1 MNGDTL
7 EHTPVLLNEVIR
19 TINPQS
25 GKLYFDAT
33 FGWGGYT
40 KKLLDSCACEVIAID
55 QDPKVKSRAKE
66 FKREYGT
73 RFNFIESKFSEICS
87 VLKKLN
93 TKKVDGFMFD
103 IGVSSMQ
110 LDNPQ
115 RGFSFNK
122 EGPLDMRMG
131 NSELTAEE
139 FINSVS
145 EDELADIIYNY
156 GDERKSRRIAKLIVE
171 HRKINPIKTT
181 LHLADIVLKANPKK
195 NNHKKHPATKTFQA
209 IRIYLNDEFNELFAG
224 LTNAEQALSEDG
236 KICVVTFHSL
246 EDKIVKNYFY
256 KSSGMDY
263 SSYKNLPVETND
275 SEASL
280 IPGKKAIKPSKEE
293 IETNI
298 RARSA
303 KLRYATRTSSL
314 PNKFTFDD
322 IGNFSFFI

>member
-131 NSELTAEE
+131 TSELTAEE

-224 LTNAEQALSEDG
+224 LTNAEQSLSEDG
-236 KICVVTFHSL
+236 KICVVTFHST

-314 PNKFTFDD
+314 PNKFTLDD
-322 IGNFSFFI
+322 IGFREFC

>member
-131 NSELTAEE
+131 TSELTAEE

-314 PNKFTFDD
+314 PNKFTLDD
-322 IGNFSFFI
+322 IGFREFC

>member
-40 KKLLDSCACEVIAID
+40 KKLLDSCACQVIAID

-156 GDERKSRRIAKLIVE
+156 GDERKSRKIAKLIVGF
-171 HRKINPIKTT
+171 IKYPPLITE
-181 LHLADIVLKANPKK
+181 AVA
-195 NNHKKHPATKTFQA
+195 
-209 IRIYLNDEFNELFAG
+209 
-224 LTNAEQALSEDG
+224 
-236 KICVVTFHSL
+236 
-246 EDKIVKNYFY
+246 IVKCKGDIDNPYPYDIESVFTFLQGSGCCGFA
-256 KSSGMDY
+256 SSGKFN
-263 SSYKNLPVETND
+263 SILLNKPNL
-275 SEASL
+275 
-280 IPGKKAIKPSKEE
+280 SKY
-293 IETNI
+293 ICCKFVPM
-298 RARSA
+298 S
-303 KLRYATRTSSL
+303 RT
-314 PNKFTFDD
+314 
-322 IGNFSFFI
+322 I

>member
-110 LDNPQ
+110 LDTPQ

-131 NSELTAEE
+131 TSELTAEE

-181 LHLADIVLKANPKK
+181 LQLADIVLKANPKK

-314 PNKFTFDD
+314 PNKFTLDD
-322 IGNFSFFI
+322 IGFREFC

>member
-131 NSELTAEE
+131 TSELTAEE

-181 LHLADIVLKANPKK
+181 LQLADIVLKANPKK

-256 KSSGMDY
+256 KSSGMAY

-293 IETNI
+293 IQNNI

-314 PNKFTFDD
+314 PNKFTLDD
-322 IGNFSFFI
+322 IGFREFC

>member
-131 NSELTAEE
+131 TSELTAEE

-224 LTNAEQALSEDG
+224 LTNAEQTLSEDG

-256 KSSGMDY
+256 KSSGKDY

-314 PNKFTFDD
+314 PNNFTLDD
-322 IGNFSFFI
+322 IGFREFC

>member
-156 GDERKSRRIAKLIVE
+156 GDEHKSRRIAKLIVE

-224 LTNAEQALSEDG
+224 LTNAEQTLSEDG

-314 PNKFTFDD
+314 PNNFTLDD
-322 IGNFSFFI
+322 IGFREFC

>member
-40 KKLLDSCACEVIAID
+40 KKLLDSCACQVIAID

-131 NSELTAEE
+131 TTELTAEE

-224 LTNAEQALSEDG
+224 LTNAEKALSEDG
-236 KICVVTFHSL
+236 KICVVTFHST

-314 PNKFTFDD
+314 PNNFTLDD
-322 IGNFSFFI
+322 IGFREFC

>member
-131 NSELTAEE
+131 TTELTAEE

-156 GDERKSRRIAKLIVE
+156 GDERKSRKIAKLIVE

-224 LTNAEQALSEDG
+224 LTNAEQTLSEDG

-256 KSSGMDY
+256 KSSGKDY

-314 PNKFTFDD
+314 PNNFTLDD
-322 IGNFSFFI
+322 IGFREFC

>member
-1 MNGDTL
+1 M
-7 EHTPVLLNEVIR
+7 
-19 TINPQS
+19 
-25 GKLYFDAT
+25 
-33 FGWGGYT
+33 
-40 KKLLDSCACEVIAID
+40 
-55 QDPKVKSRAKE
+55 
-66 FKREYGT
+66 GT
-73 RFNFIESKFSEICS
+73 
-87 VLKKLN
+87 
-93 TKKVDGFMFD
+93 
-103 IGVSSMQ
+103 
-110 LDNPQ
+110 
-115 RGFSFNK
+115 
-122 EGPLDMRMG
+122 
-131 NSELTAEE
+131 SELTAEE

-145 EDELADIIYNY
+145 EEELADIIYNY

-181 LHLADIVLKANPKK
+181 LRLADIVSKANPKK

-256 KSSGMDY
+256 KSSGLDY

-314 PNKFTFDD
+314 PNKFTLDD
-322 IGNFSFFI
+322 IGFREFC

>member
-40 KKLLDSCACEVIAID
+40 KKLLDSCACQVIAID

-156 GDERKSRRIAKLIVE
+156 GDERKSRKIAKLIVE

-236 KICVVTFHSL
+236 KICVVTFHST

-314 PNKFTFDD
+314 PNKFTLDD
-322 IGNFSFFI
+322 IGFREFC

>member
-131 NSELTAEE
+131 TSELTAEE

-224 LTNAEQALSEDG
+224 LTNAEQTLSEDG

-280 IPGKKAIKPSKEE
+280 IPGKKAIKPSEEE
-293 IETNI
+293 IKTNI

-314 PNKFTFDD
+314 PNKFTLDD
-322 IGNFSFFI
+322 IGFREFC

>member
-181 LHLADIVLKANPKK
+181 LQLADIVLKANPKK

-314 PNKFTFDD
+314 PNKFTLDD
-322 IGNFSFFI
+322 IGFREFC

>member
-131 NSELTAEE
+131 TSELTAEE

-156 GDERKSRRIAKLIVE
+156 GDERKSRWIAKLIVE

-224 LTNAEQALSEDG
+224 LTNAEQSLSEDG

-314 PNKFTFDD
+314 PNKFTLDD
-322 IGNFSFFI
+322 IGFQEFC

>member
-131 NSELTAEE
+131 TSELTAEE

-236 KICVVTFHSL
+236 KICVVTFHST

-314 PNKFTFDD
+314 PNKFTLDD
-322 IGNFSFFI
+322 IGFREFY

>member
-131 NSELTAEE
+131 TSELTAEE

-145 EDELADIIYNY
+145 EEDLADIIYNY

-224 LTNAEQALSEDG
+224 LTNAEQVLSEDG

-263 SSYKNLPVETND
+263 SSYKNLPVETNN

-314 PNKFTFDD
+314 PNKFTLDD
-322 IGNFSFFI
+322 IGFREFC

>member
-122 EGPLDMRMG
+122 KGPLDMRMG
-131 NSELTAEE
+131 TSELTAEE
-139 FINSVS
+139 FINSVP

-181 LHLADIVLKANPKK
+181 LHLADIILKAKPKK

-256 KSSGMDY
+256 KSSGKDY

-314 PNKFTFDD
+314 PNKFTLDD
-322 IGNFSFFI
+322 IGFREFC

>member
-209 IRIYLNDEFNELFAG
+209 IRIYLNDELNELFTG

-280 IPGKKAIKPSKEE
+280 IPGKKVIKPSKEE

-314 PNKFTFDD
+314 PNKFTLND
-322 IGNFSFFI
+322 IGFREFK

>member
-103 IGVSSMQ
+103 IGISSMQ

-131 NSELTAEE
+131 NSDLTAEE

-209 IRIYLNDEFNELFAG
+209 IRIHLNDEFNELFAG
-224 LTNAEQALSEDG
+224 LTNAEQTLSEDG

-314 PNKFTFDD
+314 PNKFTLDD
-322 IGNFSFFI
+322 IGFREFC

>member
-131 NSELTAEE
+131 TSELTAEE

-181 LHLADIVLKANPKK
+181 LHLADIILKANPKK

-209 IRIYLNDEFNELFAG
+209 IRIYLNDEFNELFTG

-314 PNKFTFDD
+314 PNKFTLDD
-322 IGNFSFFI
+322 IGFREFC

>member
-7 EHTPVLLNEVIR
+7 EHTPVLLNEVVR

-131 NSELTAEE
+131 TSELTAEE

-298 RARSA
+298 RSRSA

-314 PNKFTFDD
+314 PNKFTLDD
-322 IGNFSFFI
+322 IGFREFC

>member
-131 NSELTAEE
+131 TSELTAAE

-293 IETNI
+293 IKTNI

-314 PNKFTFDD
+314 PNKFTLDD
-322 IGNFSFFI
+322 IGFREFC

>member
-131 NSELTAEE
+131 TSELTAAE

-209 IRIYLNDEFNELFAG
+209 IRIYLNDEFNELFTG

-303 KLRYATRTSSL
+303 KLRYAMRTSSL
-314 PNKFTFDD
+314 PNKFTLDD
-322 IGNFSFFI
+322 IGFREFC

>member
-314 PNKFTFDD
+314 PNNFTLDD
-322 IGNFSFFI
+322 IGFREFC

>member
-131 NSELTAEE
+131 TSELTAEE

-256 KSSGMDY
+256 KSSGLDY

-275 SEASL
+275 SQASL

-293 IETNI
+293 IEANI

-314 PNKFTFDD
+314 PNKFTLDD
-322 IGNFSFFI
+322 IGFREFC

>member
-87 VLKKLN
+87 VLKTLN

-103 IGVSSMQ
+103 IGISSMQ

-195 NNHKKHPATKTFQA
+195 NNQKKHPATKTFQA

-224 LTNAEQALSEDG
+224 LTNAEQTLSEDG

-256 KSSGMDY
+256 KSSGKDH
-263 SSYKNLPVETND
+263 SSYKNLPVETNY

-314 PNKFTFDD
+314 PNNFTLDD
-322 IGNFSFFI
+322 IGFREFY

>member
-40 KKLLDSCACEVIAID
+40 KKLLDSCACQVIAID

-131 NSELTAEE
+131 TSELTAEE

-156 GDERKSRRIAKLIVE
+156 GDERKSRKIAKLIVE

-224 LTNAEQALSEDG
+224 LTNAEQTLSEDG

-256 KSSGMDY
+256 KSSGKDY

-314 PNKFTFDD
+314 PNNFTLDD
-322 IGNFSFFI
+322 IGFREFC

>member
-131 NSELTAEE
+131 TSELTAEE

-209 IRIYLNDEFNELFAG
+209 IRIYLNDEFNELFRG

-314 PNKFTFDD
+314 PNKFTLDD
-322 IGNFSFFI
+322 IGFREFC

>member
-40 KKLLDSCACEVIAID
+40 KKLLDSCACQVIAID

-131 NSELTAEE
+131 TSELTAEE

-156 GDERKSRRIAKLIVE
+156 GDERKSRKIAKLIVE

-224 LTNAEQALSEDG
+224 LTNAEQTLSEDG
-236 KICVVTFHSL
+236 KICVVTFHST

-256 KSSGMDY
+256 KSSGKDY

-314 PNKFTFDD
+314 PNNFTLDD
-322 IGNFSFFI
+322 IGFREFC

>member
-131 NSELTAEE
+131 TSELTAEE

-224 LTNAEQALSEDG
+224 LTNAEQTLSEDG

-293 IETNI
+293 IEANI

-314 PNKFTFDD
+314 PNKFTLDD
-322 IGNFSFFI
+322 IGFREFC

>member
-7 EHTPVLLNEVIR
+7 KHTPVLLNEVIK

-131 NSELTAEE
+131 TSELTAEE

-156 GDERKSRRIAKLIVE
+156 GDERKSRRIAKSIVE

-195 NNHKKHPATKTFQA
+195 NNYKKHPATKTFQA

-236 KICVVTFHSL
+236 KICVVTFHST

-314 PNKFTFDD
+314 PNNFTLDD
-322 IGNFSFFI
+322 IGFREFY

>member
-236 KICVVTFHSL
+236 KICVVTFHSS

-314 PNKFTFDD
+314 PNNFTLDD
-322 IGNFSFFI
+322 IGFREFC

>member
-131 NSELTAEE
+131 TSELTAAE

-156 GDERKSRRIAKLIVE
+156 GDERKSRWIAKLIVE

-209 IRIYLNDEFNELFAG
+209 IRIYLNDELNELFTG
-224 LTNAEQALSEDG
+224 LTNAEQTLSEDG
-236 KICVVTFHSL
+236 KICVVTFHST

-314 PNKFTFDD
+314 PNKFTLDD
-322 IGNFSFFI
+322 IGFREFC